1 MKNILNINEIL
12 LSSIYSLGG
21 SREYLDT
28 EDIAQKAF
36 KISPSKLSW
45 KKYKDQIDLNKVKVN
60 LTQLR
65 KRNLYTEM
73 KRKDGCSLIRE

>member
-12 LSSIYSLGG
+12 LSSIYS
-21 SREYLDT
+21 RRIKEFLDT

-36 KISPSKLSW
+36 EISPSKLSW

-60 LTQLR
+60 LYSASKICIR
-65 KRNLYTEM
+65 K
-73 KRKDGCSLIRE
+73 